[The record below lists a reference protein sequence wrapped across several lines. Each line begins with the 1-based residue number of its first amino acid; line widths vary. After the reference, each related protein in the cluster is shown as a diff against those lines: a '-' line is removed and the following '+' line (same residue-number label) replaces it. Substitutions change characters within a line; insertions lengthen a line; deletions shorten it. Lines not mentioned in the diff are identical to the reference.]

1 MLMRTVL
8 ILNPTSGESALAT
21 IHDEPG
27 THEERILASLRA
39 HNIEPTVL
47 YTTVEDPGKAMAQQA
62 VLAGAEL
69 VIAAGGD
76 GTLHAVASGVINTNS
91 ALGILPMGTM
101 NNIARSLK
109 IPEDIEQ
116 ACEIIATGET
126 SRIDVGKIND
136 SIFLEVAGA
145 GLEAALFPAAE
156 ELKSKGI
163 LSTFNG
169 IAHGL
174 RTLISFTASRFTIAY
189 DGKKPRHVK
198 AIQISICNSPYYGAR
213 LQFAPS
219 AMMDDG
225 LLNVLIYRKFSKFD
239 YFRHAFSISQGRRDL
254 APRVSRRKIRTLHI
268 ESEHPVE
275 LHADGEARGYTP
287 ATITVL
293 PGVLKVR
300 VPKKTAQGPNITT
313 PAHKKRARYQKATG
327 NKQPQEKGTVN
338 V

>member
-1 MLMRTVL
+1 MRTVL

-21 IHDEPG
+21 THSETG
-27 THEERILASLRA
+27 TNEELILASLRA

-47 YTTVEDPGKAMAQQA
+47 YTTIEDPGKIMAQQA
-62 VLAGAEL
+62 AQDGAEL

-76 GTLHAVASGVINTNS
+76 GTLHAVASGVLNTNS

-109 IPEDIEQ
+109 IPEDIEH

-126 SRIDVGKIND
+126 SQIDVGKLND
-136 SIFLEVAGA
+136 TIFLEVAGA

-163 LSTFNG
+163 WSTFSG
-169 IAHGL
+169 IVHGL
-174 RTLISFTASRFTIAY
+174 RTLVSFQATEFTITF

-225 LLNVLIYRKFSKFD
+225 LLNALIYRKFSKFD
-239 YFRHAFSISQGRRDL
+239 YFRHALSISQGQRDL
-254 APRVSRRKIRTLHI
+254 APRISRRKIKTIRI
-268 ESEHPVE
+268 EAEHPVE
-275 LHADGEARGYTP
+275 LHADGVAQGFTP

-300 VPKKTAQGPNITT
+300 VPKKMAKGPNITT
-313 PAHKKRARYQKATG
+313 PERKKRTIYQKATHDE
-327 NKQPQEKGTVN
+327 QLQEKGPVN